1 MLNFLPGYVL
11 ILLTVLFFLGFPRKT
26 KKYDNVSVVIPAF
39 NEEKSIEHV
48 ISVVKSISSINQI
61 IVVDDGSTDNTYDI
75 VSRIPGVLLL
85 KHKRNKGKGSAMN
98 TGLKRVD
105 NDVILFLDADLC
117 EINQKQVEAI
127 INPILEGVADVTKTK
142 FKRAAGR
149 VTELTAKPLLQF
161 FFPELGFDQPL
172 SGQFATTK
180 KFIDTIDL
188 ENDYGV
194 DIGIILDAEA
204 QGLKIVEV
212 DIGSI
217 VHDHSTLKE
226 LNHMANEVVRTIVD
240 RAINYGRLTM
250 VDDLGNSIRMEI
262 MGLSLITFGIFG
274 IFFIKFMNLIISLV
288 IIAIGVI
295 ISIYYIAR
303 IVKMSIRVYRQS
315 NLSSREMIVVF
326 MKTHFP
332 IVISIIILLFIS
344 ASLLGSVNI
353 SENQISIEPISKNMV
368 IPTSSHSNQSVDVR
382 GPYIISNALEN
393 EQNLIRLPTS
403 ALNTLQANYGD
414 YIYINDEKYQ
424 LEQSVN
430 RENDLI
436 RIPADAREALDVE
449 PDTTIRDSDLKS
461 EFEGSCIVHNINI
474 DDMSNET
481 INNITG
487 VNLNTT
493 NMSIGTYSTDESSVE
508 MILTVYVNNTEIGK
522 AAASV
527 DMNNSYS
534 IYINGIFEDSLRLN
548 STTNGSVFNMTYD
561 NNTQVNVTLEPTNS
575 STNNRFANDESYVKF
590 LNIHINDIGEN

>member
-1 MLNFLPGYVL
+1 MNFLPECVL
-11 ILLTVLFFLGFPRKT
+11 ILLTMLFFLGFGGKP
-26 KKYDNVSVVIPAF
+26 KKYHNVSVIIPAF

-48 ISVVKSISSINQI
+48 INVVKSISSINQI
-61 IVVDDGSTDNTYDI
+61 IVVDDGSDDNTYDI
-75 VSRIPGVLLL
+75 VSHIPGVLLL
-85 KHKRNKGKGSAMN
+85 HHKHNKGKGSAMN
-98 TGLKRVD
+98 TGLKKVD

-117 EINQKQVEAI
+117 EISKKQVEAI
-127 INPILEGVADVTKTK
+127 INPILNGDADITKTK

-226 LNHMANEVVRTIVD
+226 LNLMANEVVRTIVD

-274 IFFIKFMNLIISLV
+274 IFFIKFMNLIVSVAIIV
-288 IIAIGVI
+288 IGLI
-295 ISIYYIAR
+295 ISIYYIVR
-303 IVKMSIRVYRQS
+303 IIKMSIRVYRQS

-332 IVISIIILLFIS
+332 IIISIIILLFIS
-344 ASLLGSVNI
+344 ASLLGSVSI
-353 SENQISIEPISKNMV
+353 SSNQISIEPISKNMI
-368 IPTSSHSNQSVDVR
+368 IPTSSHSNQSVDIR

-414 YIYINDEKYQ
+414 YIYINDERYQ
-424 LEQSVN
+424 LDQSVN

-436 RIPADAREALDVE
+436 RIPSDAREALDVE

-461 EFEGSCIVHNINI
+461 EFDGAYLVHNIDIN
-474 DDMSNET
+474 DMSNET
-481 INNITG
+481 INNTTN

-493 NMSIGTYSTDESSVE
+493 NMSVGTYLTDDSTDEMV
-508 MILTVYVNNTEIGK
+508 LTVYINNTEFVKTK
-522 AAASV
+522 ASIEENAT
-527 DMNNSYS
+527 YS
-534 IYINGIFEDSLRLN
+534 IYINGQIEDNLKIN
-548 STTNGSVFNMTYD
+548 TTTNGSVFNMTYD
-561 NNTQVNVTLEPTNS
+561 NNTIVNVTMESTNS
-575 STNNRFANDESYVKF
+575 TSNVKFANDQSYVKF
-590 LNIHINDIGEN
+590 LNIHINDTSD